1 MAWDWLGEA
10 WDLVTE
16 VAEPVGKVL
25 GLYDTVSNYG
35 TTPGSEQARMLAE
48 QDAGFNEGG
57 WNVGGLFGLGK
68 DIYSAYQAGEIAE
81 QQLAPLQAQQRY
93 YETVLPQLQAY
104 YDPETARRRIRQ
116 EEERQRGLFGDIWS
130 EEDAR
135 RQALARRRGITGS
148 SIYDTAREKTLAKRG
163 DILAGIRPSVE
174 SAYYAGPTGLLS
186 GITNVGTA
194 MGQQPALSSQ
204 YQNLLRAADPF
215 GTLLTEYAKRV

>member
-1 MAWDWLGEA
+1 MAWDWLDTA
-10 WDLVTE
+10 WDAVTE
-16 VAEPVGKVL
+16 FGGDVVDWFG
-25 GLYDTVSNYG
+25 DVSVPSIPEVTLPEF
-35 TTPGSEQARMLAE
+35 TTGDLFSDIYTPESGVNL
-48 QDAGFNEGG
+48 
-57 WNVGGLFGLGK
+57 GGLFGLGK
-68 DIYSAYQAGEIAE
+68 DIYSVYQAGQLAE

-116 EEERQRGLFGDIWS
+116 EEERQRGLFGDVWS

-135 RQALARRRGITGS
+135 RQALASRRGVTGS

-174 SAYYAGPTGLLS
+174 SAYYAGPSGMLS

-194 MGQQPALSSQ
+194 MGRQPALSAQ
-204 YQNLLRAADPF
+204 YQNLMRAADPF